1 MPALRLSALGFDVV
15 LALGSAPDGMR
26 LSEVAS
32 AIASPPSS
40 VQRVLGTLR
49 EAGVVVRSGG
59 RTPLH
64 RLNPDH
70 PARDELV
77 RVAAVLPEPAHALA
91 IVLRSSPAV
100 TFASYDGI
108 GFVVAVDDRGAEAI
122 AALDTQLGAVAGAR
136 LTTPDVLRVA
146 ADELAHLLEI
156 MPGLRVRVRAGLLV
170 KGRAPPGSMGPAAK
184 RPGQADRSKAG

>member
-26 LSEVAS
+26 LSEIAS

-49 EAGVVVRSGG
+49 EAEVVVRSGG

-64 RLNPDH
+64 RLNAAH
-70 PARDELV
+70 PAREELV

-108 GFVVAVDDRGAEAI
+108 GFVVALDDRRTEAI

-146 ADELAHLLEI
+146 ADELSHLLEI
-156 MPGLRVRVRAGLLV
+156 MPGLRMRVRAGLLV
-170 KGRAPPGSMGPAAK
+170 KGRAPAGAMGPATKGSA
-184 RPGQADRSKAG
+184 QADRSKAG